1 MIRARLSGLGMYV
14 PEQVVTND
22 DLAALMDTDDE
33 WIHKR
38 TGIRERRYAPE
49 GVATSEIAV
58 PAADAAI
65 RDAGLTPSDIDFIL
79 FATLSPDHHFPGASC
94 YFQAQMGLEGVPAM
108 DLRTQCT
115 GFLYGLATAT
125 AFVRSGLYR
134 HVLVVGAEV
143 HSHAMDFSSAGRD
156 ITVLFG
162 DGAGAAVVSA
172 SAEGEPSE
180 LKTFHLHADGRYA
193 DALAFK
199 VWDIRRKPFI
209 QHEGQVGVTQ
219 PDERWPSMN
228 GREVFRHAVIGMRA
242 AVLEACAANALSV
255 GDIDLLVPHQAN
267 MRINESV
274 AKGLGIDENRVI
286 HTIQRYGNTTA
297 ASIPMALCAAREEG
311 RLMRGQR
318 IVLVAFGS
326 GFTWGSAYL
335 VY

>member
-14 PEQVVTND
+14 PEWVVTND
-22 DLAALMDTDDE
+22 DIAVSLDTTEDR
-33 WIHKR
+33 IHKR
-38 TGIRERRYAPE
+38 TGNRERRYAAE
-49 GVATSEIAV
+49 GVATSELAV

-65 RDAGLTPSDIDFIL
+65 RDAGLARADIDFII

-94 YFQAQMGLEGVPAM
+94 YFQAHMGMDGVPAM

-115 GFLYGLATAT
+115 GFLYGLATAA

-143 HSHAMDFSSAGRD
+143 HSHALDFSREGRD
-156 ITVLFG
+156 VTVLFG

-172 SAEGEPSE
+172 SPEGDPSE
-180 LKTFHLHADGRYA
+180 LKTFHLHADGRHA
-193 DALAFK
+193 DALVFK

-209 QHEGQVGVTQ
+209 QHEGQVGLTA
-219 PDERWPSMN
+219 PDERWPTMN
-228 GREVFRHAVIGMRA
+228 GREVFRHAVLGMRE
-242 AVLEACAANALSV
+242 AVQEACAANGLTVADL
-255 GDIDLLVPHQAN
+255 DLLIPHQAN

-274 AKGLGIDENRVI
+274 AKGLGIPEEKVV

-297 ASIPMALCAAREEG
+297 ASIPMAMCAARDEG
-311 RLMRGQR
+311 RLVRGQR
-318 IVLVAFGS
+318 VVLVAFGS
-326 GFTWGSAYL
+326 GFTWGSVHL